1 MKKFLALLVSPILLL
16 FNTALAE
23 DNSNPEKAL
32 LSSAIRIYSS
42 ISPDEDVKSRISK
55 SALTIKK
62 IDEILESYA
71 DTDTGLELLS
81 TGSFGRFNIE
91 KIRKTYLSELI
102 DFNLKTCGSIPSF
115 NCLGYVSLDNG
126 NKTCNNASSF
136 AQYLSASNNFRNAYR
151 IFKTQGDAID
161 TELVVLSS
169 YRNCANSARSTFG
182 RDYINSRLINVML
195 DSGDESKAVGLTQNM
210 KTPLFKILSAADI
223 RVYKGKYDYATF
235 NKLVEKSNTL
245 ASKSDRESALI
256 NLANKLYSVNLDPL
270 SNSADFKL
278 QPTIGGTSSCDE
290 KEKYMSEIAMDFLFN
305 KAKSKFANQRSTEYT
320 TINRIKVQTRKCD
333 AYNIT
338 PIMFFLE
345 DGDIETA
352 SNIRDFQSNRGINQN
367 LMASHLANTLN
378 TDDVIRYY
386 NTLNNNF
393 EFWKKSLADSFGGL
407 ANRDLV
413 ADRERKLYPFGDNF
427 GKNAVFKS
435 MIDGNEVCSASNIL
449 FKDLRGTKYEAEA
462 VTYFISSPIISSDK
476 KYECGDAD
484 LDLLLN

>member
-1 MKKFLALLVSPILLL
+1 MKKLLALLISPILFLH
-16 FNTALAE
+16 NTGLAE
-23 DNSNPEKAL
+23 DNSSPEKAL
-32 LSSAIRIYSS
+32 LSSAIKIYSS
-42 ISPDEDVKSRISK
+42 ISPDEDVKSRIAK

-62 IDEILESYA
+62 IDKIIESYS

-81 TGSFGRFNIE
+81 TGSFGKFNIE

-126 NKTCNNASSF
+126 NKKCNNASSF
-136 AQYLSASNNFRNAYR
+136 SQYLSASNNFRNAYR
-151 IFKTQGDAID
+151 IFKSQGDSVN
-161 TELVVLSS
+161 TELVVLSA
-169 YRNCANSARSTFG
+169 YRNCANSARSSFG
-182 RDYINSRLINVML
+182 KDYINSRLINVML

-210 KTPLFKILSAADI
+210 KTPLFKILAAADI

-245 ASKSDRESALI
+245 ASKSDKESALI

-278 QPTIGGTSSCDE
+278 TPTIGGSSSCDE
-290 KEKYMSEIAMDFLFN
+290 KEKYLSEIAMDFLFN
-305 KAKSKFANQRSTEYT
+305 KAKSKFANQRSNEYT
-320 TINRIKVQTRKCD
+320 TINRIKSQTQKCD
-333 AYNIT
+333 TYNLT
-338 PIMFFLE
+338 PITFFLE
-345 DGDIETA
+345 DGDVETA
-352 SNIRDFQSNRGINQN
+352 ANIRDFQSNRGINQN
-367 LMASHLANTLN
+367 LMASHLTNTLN
-378 TDDVIRYY
+378 KDDVIRYY
-386 NTLNNNF
+386 NKLNNDF
-393 EFWKKSLADSFGGL
+393 ESWKKFNADSYGFN
-407 ANRDLV
+407 NRNLT
-413 ADRERKLYPFGDNF
+413 ADRERKLYPFGNNF